1 MISIVWVR
9 LQKYNFYFETKRKN
23 GIFLLFSFGFQEM
36 EDFRGWRGWDY
47 KSPGFNRS
55 NISGRIIINVNLPLQ
70 YQANEAQASVLHLY
84 NIRYVHA

>member
-36 EDFRGWRGWDY
+36 EDFRGWRGVGITNPLVLIGRTFFDG
-47 KSPGFNRS
+47 GF
-55 NISGRIIINVNLPLQ
+55 Q
-70 YQANEAQASVLHLY
+70 
-84 NIRYVHA
+84 IRRNA

>member
-36 EDFRGWRGWDY
+36 EDFRRQGKTWREDREENAD
-47 KSPGFNRS
+47 SS
-55 NISGRIIINVNLPLQ
+55 
-70 YQANEAQASVLHLY
+70 
-84 NIRYVHA
+84 